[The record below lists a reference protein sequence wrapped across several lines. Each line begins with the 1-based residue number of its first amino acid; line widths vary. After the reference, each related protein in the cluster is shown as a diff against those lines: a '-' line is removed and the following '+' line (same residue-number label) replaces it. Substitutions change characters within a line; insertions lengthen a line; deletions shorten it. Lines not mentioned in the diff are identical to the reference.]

1 MQGKWQPPCVP
12 QATWTTTLRCPLLA
26 LRSEAACWHHTSL
39 LVEPST
45 TYNTSRWRLSCC
57 AVFGMM
63 SYYRCPPAPDLA
75 LLLQNLTAD
84 VLSNI
89 WKMLIG
95 STFKGEFT
103 SDLMP

>member
-1 MQGKWQPPCVP
+1 
-12 QATWTTTLRCPLLA
+12 
-26 LRSEAACWHHTSL
+26 
-39 LVEPST
+39 
-45 TYNTSRWRLSCC
+45 
-57 AVFGMM
+57 MM